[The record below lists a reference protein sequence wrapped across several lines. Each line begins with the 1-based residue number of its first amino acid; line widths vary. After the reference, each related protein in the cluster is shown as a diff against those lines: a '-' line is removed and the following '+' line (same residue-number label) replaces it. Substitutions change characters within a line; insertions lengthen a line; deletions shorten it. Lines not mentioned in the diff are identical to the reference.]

1 METEP
6 VLQMR
11 NIRKTFPGVIALDD
25 VSFDLRRGE
34 VHILL
39 GENGA
44 GKSTLMKILSGA
56 YERDGGE
63 VLIDGREVEIGNP
76 RRSQSLGIGIIY
88 QELNL
93 VPHLSAAE
101 NIYLGRE
108 PSRAGLPFLPFIVDR
123 KAMNGSARELL
134 AGLGVNLD
142 VRRPVGELSIA
153 EQQMVEIA
161 KAVSLDARILI
172 MDEPTA
178 VLTEREIR
186 ELFARIRRLKADGVS
201 IIYISH
207 RMEELFEIGDRVT
220 VLRDGSVVG
229 TRDIAGATK
238 PELIRM
244 MVNRELTQ
252 QFPKVAAPRG
262 KEVLRVE
269 GLNRAGV
276 LTDISFSLCEGEI
289 LGVAGL
295 LGSGRTELARA
306 IFGLD
311 RIDSGGIHIKG
322 RLQRIASPRRAINL
336 GLGFLTEDRKTQ
348 GLVLPLSVRENI
360 CLPSVDAFSRMGVVS
375 RRREAEAAAKYR
387 KDLRIKTTGL
397 EQRVVNL
404 SGGNQQKV
412 VLSKWLV
419 SRGDILIFD
428 EPTRGIDVGSKAEI
442 YELMNK
448 LTAAGAAIIM
458 ISSDL
463 PEVLGM
469 SDRILVM
476 HQGRINGEFSAAEA
490 TQEKILHRA
499 LGDTE

>member
-1 METEP
+1 MADNL

-11 NIRKTFPGVIALDD
+11 NIRKIFPGVVALDD
-25 VSFDLRRGE
+25 VDLDLRRGE

-56 YERDGGE
+56 YQKDGGQI
-63 VLIDGREVEIGNP
+63 LLDGREIEIKNP
-76 RRSQSLGIGIIY
+76 RHSRELGIGIIY

-101 NIYLGRE
+101 NIFLGRH
-108 PSRAGLPFLPFIVDR
+108 PSARGLPFLIDR
-123 KAMNGSARELL
+123 KVMNESARRILT
-134 AGLGVNLD
+134 GLGVD
-142 VRRPVGELSIA
+142 FDPRRLVKELSIA

-172 MDEPTA
+172 MDEPTSA
-178 VLTEREIR
+178 LTEREIR
-186 ELFARIRRLKADGVS
+186 ELFTRIRKLKSDGVS

-220 VLRDGSVVG
+220 VLRDGALVG
-229 TRDIAGATK
+229 TCDIADVTR

-244 MVNRELTQ
+244 MVDRELTQ
-252 QFPKVAAPRG
+252 QFPKVAAARG

-269 GLNRAGV
+269 ELSRRGALSG
-276 LTDISFSLCEGEI
+276 ISFSLFEGEV
-289 LGVAGL
+289 LGIAGL
-295 LGSGRTELARA
+295 LGSGRTELARVV
-306 IFGLD
+306 FGLD
-311 RIDSGGIHIKG
+311 KPDAGSIHVKG
-322 RLQRIASPRRAINL
+322 KLQKITSPRQAINL
-336 GLGFLTEDRKTQ
+336 GFGFLTEDRKTQ
-348 GLVLPLSVRENI
+348 GLVLPLSVQENI
-360 CLPSVDAFSRMGVVS
+360 CLPSVERFSRLGVVS
-375 RRREAEAAAKYR
+375 ERREAEAAARYQ
-387 KDLRIKTTGL
+387 KDLRIKATGPG
-397 EQRVVNL
+397 QRVVNL

-412 VLSKWLV
+412 VLGKWLCT
-419 SRGDILIFD
+419 RGEILIFD

-442 YELMNK
+442 YQLMNQ
-448 LTAAGAAIIM
+448 LTAGGAAIIM

-463 PEVLGM
+463 PEILGM

-490 TQEKILHRA
+490 TPEKILHCA
-499 LGDTE
+499 LGEKTE

>member
-1 METEP
+1 
-6 VLQMR
+6 MR
-11 NIRKTFPGVIALDD
+11 KIRKTFPGVVALDE

-56 YERDGGE
+56 YQKDGGQI
-63 VLIDGREVEIGNP
+63 LLDGREIEIKTP
-76 RRSQSLGIGIIY
+76 RDSRELGIGIIY

-93 VPHLSAAE
+93 VPQLSAAE
-101 NIYLGRE
+101 NIFLGRE
-108 PSRAGLPFLPFIVDR
+108 PSSLGLLDR
-123 KAMNGSARELL
+123 KAMNRSARALL
-134 AGLGVNLD
+134 SGLGVD
-142 VRRPVGELSIA
+142 FDPRRPVRDLSIA

-172 MDEPTA
+172 MDEPTSA
-178 VLTEREIR
+178 LTEREIR
-186 ELFARIRRLKADGVS
+186 ELFARIRKLKSAGVS

-220 VLRDGSVVG
+220 VLRDGGWVG
-229 TRDIAGATK
+229 TRDIADVTK

-262 KEVLRVE
+262 AEVLRVE
-269 GLNRAGV
+269 GLSRGAALAG
-276 LTDISFSLCEGEI
+276 IGFSLHEGEV
-289 LGVAGL
+289 LGIAGL

-311 RIDSGGIHIKG
+311 KPDAGSVRVKG
-322 RLQRIASPRRAINL
+322 RRQKIASPRHAIGL

-360 CLPSVDAFSRMGVVS
+360 CLPSVERFSRAGVVS
-375 RRREAEAAAKYR
+375 RRKEDEAAAHFQKE
-387 KDLRIKTTGL
+387 LRIKTTGPG
-397 EQRVVNL
+397 QRVMHL

-412 VLSKWLV
+412 VLAKWLC

-442 YELMNK
+442 YQLMNQ
-448 LTAAGAAIIM
+448 LTASGAAIIM

-463 PEVLGM
+463 PEILGM

-476 HQGRINGEFSAAEA
+476 HQGRINGEFSAKEA
-490 TQEKILHRA
+490 TQEKILHCA
-499 LGDTE
+499 LGEQPNET